1 MGSFEQFKATGHVND
16 QTMEEVGTIHPRAQ
30 WKQMGYEE
38 KTPSIHEE
46 MKRMNQ
52 LPATSSYVT
61 HRMLVLNKIL
71 QLLSIQRTASQE
83 EELEL
88 LFAGLSL

>member
-1 MGSFEQFKATGHVND
+1 
-16 QTMEEVGTIHPRAQ
+16 
-30 WKQMGYEE
+30 MGYEE
-38 KTPSIHEE
+38 KTVAVHEE
-46 MKRMNQ
+46 MKRMNR
-52 LPATSSYVT
+52 LPVTSSYVT
-61 HRMLVLNKIL
+61 HRMRVLNKIL